1 MVERLLEQ
9 KEALKQYAFDE
20 DNLKLTLTREE
31 WQILEDLVGSNF

>member
-20 DNLKLTLTREE
+20 NNFKLTFTAEE
-31 WQILEDLVGSNF
+31 WPILEDLVGGNF